1 MMNFSYYLPTKILF
15 GYGSLEGLGK
25 EVEGLGAKKALLVT
39 DRVMEKTGIVAKV
52 TARLGGLEYDTF
64 DDVEPEPGIEV
75 AEKVGGTVRS
85 SPYDLVLG
93 LGGGSSLDMAK
104 LAAGLAT
111 NEGDAREFV
120 GNGLFRRRA
129 LPAIMVPTTAG
140 TGAELTVTS
149 MVTVEGHKRWI
160 NSPLLMPTVAVVDP
174 ELTMTMPQVTTASTG
189 LDALCHNT
197 EAYLS
202 TSANVITDSAALE
215 GIKLIVGNL
224 ERAYSN
230 GSDRLAREGMSLG
243 ALLGGIALAARMVY
257 GHSVGYT
264 LATRFKLPHGV
275 SCVIPLPYI
284 VSNYSIACGPKMK
297 KLAEAY
303 GILDGGEDPS
313 SLGLAIG
320 EKTRRLVSRLRLPTS
335 LKGLGVKESD
345 LAALATECI
354 KLYHR
359 PNSPVVFDE
368 KSMAHFYRMMWEGEL
383 IPRA

>member
-1 MMNFSYYLPTKILF
+1 MNFSYHLPTKILF
-15 GYGSLEGLGK
+15 GFGSLEGLGE

-39 DRVMEKTGIVAKV
+39 DKVMEKTGIVSKV
-52 TARLGGLEYDTF
+52 SARLDGLSYDVF
-64 DDVEPEPGIEV
+64 DDVEPEPRLEV
-75 AEKVGGTVRS
+75 AERVAQKVRN

-111 NEGDAREFV
+111 NEGEARRFV
-120 GNGLFRRRA
+120 GSGLLSRKA
-129 LPAIMVPTTAG
+129 LPTIMLPTTAG

-160 NSPLLMPTVAVVDP
+160 NSPVLLPTVALVDP
-174 ELTMTMPQVTTASTG
+174 ELTMTMPQSVTAATG

-202 TSANVITDSAALE
+202 AGANVITDSAALE
-215 GIKLIVGNL
+215 GVRLVVDNL
-224 ERAYSN
+224 ERAFTN
-230 GSDRLAREGMSLG
+230 GSDRPAREAMSLG

-264 LATRFKLPHGV
+264 VATRFNLPHGV
-275 SCVIPLPYI
+275 SCGIPLPYI
-284 VSNYSIACGPKMK
+284 ISNYTLACASKMK
-297 KLAEAY
+297 RLAEAY
-303 GILDGGEDPS
+303 GVDGGEDPVA
-313 SLGLAIG
+313 LGVAIG
-320 EKTRRLVSRLRLPTS
+320 EKVRRLVSKLRVPTT
-335 LKGLGVKESD
+335 LKELGVKESD
-345 LAALATECI
+345 LSTLADECI

-368 KSMAHFYRMMWEGEL
+368 KSMAHFYRMMWNGEL
-383 IPRA
+383 APGRE